1 MPSDNRRRVVL
12 VVDDDLSY
20 RDALSVGL
28 EHEGFTVHLAA
39 DGKAALHGFARI
51 KPDVVV
57 LDLRLPDLSGSEV
70 LKEIRQTS
78 DTPVVILS
86 ASNEELDVVVCFEL
100 GADDYVAKP
109 FRLRELVARLNAAIR
124 QHDRA
129 LLNNGRIAEPA
140 KPLEPLTL
148 GELRVDFTSHSVELH
163 GTPIQLSR
171 KEFGLL
177 AHLALAPG
185 RVSTRQELMNEVWGS
200 GSPDDRTLDTHIY
213 RLRTKLEDDPNRPK
227 WIITVRG
234 VGFLL
239 NDARRRPGP
248 VDARETPETQPN
260 RPLM

>member
-1 MPSDNRRRVVL
+1 VAGENPRKVVL

-20 RDALSVGL
+20 REVLNVGL
-28 EHEGFTVHLAA
+28 AHEGFTVHLAA
-39 DGKAALHGFARI
+39 DGKNALHGFART
-51 KPDVVV
+51 KPDVVL

-70 LKEIRQTS
+70 LKEIRKVS
-78 DTPVVILS
+78 DTPVVMLS
-86 ASNEELDVVVCFEL
+86 ASNEELDIVLCFEL

-124 QHDRA
+124 QHERA
-129 LLNNGRIAEPA
+129 QLSDGRVTELS

-148 GELRVDFTSHSVELH
+148 GALRVDFDSHTVELD
-163 GTPIQLSR
+163 GKPVQLSR

-177 AHLALAPG
+177 VHLALTPG
-185 RVSTRQELMNEVWGS
+185 RVSSRAELMNEIWGS

-213 RLRTKLEDDPNRPK
+213 RLRTKLEDDPTRPS

-239 NDARRRPGP
+239 NDGRRRPSSM
-248 VDARETPETQPN
+248 DSREAAETQPN